1 MGVVQQ
7 KKVAKIETTYVQQQE
22 LSENA
27 AARRKKKLLRRLS
40 VFFGFAL
47 FVSYFMISSILS
59 QASVLD
65 EKAAQKKQLDQK
77 LTTLKNQQKS
87 LKQEIS
93 NLNNDEYIAKLARKE
108 YFLSNKDEIIFNIP
122 DSNKEK

>member
-1 MGVVQQ
+1 MGAVQQ
-7 KKVAKIETTYVQQQE
+7 KKVAKIETAYVQQQE

-27 AARRKKKLLRRLS
+27 SARRKKKLLRRLS

-59 QASVLD
+59 QASVLED
-65 EKAAQKKQLDQK
+65 KAAQKKALDNK
-77 LTTLKNQQKS
+77 LVSLKNQQKS
-87 LKQEIS
+87 LKEEIS
-93 NLNNDEYIAKLARKE
+93 NLNNDDYIAKLARKE